1 MIECNCF
8 GEESG
13 FNVWMLKEEGTE
25 HTGTKAKAV
34 LQKLNMIMCE
44 LNLLEHCSKN
54 RRLPLAQTGASRK
67 PLASVTFHKAQVLL

>member
-13 FNVWMLKEEGTE
+13 FTVWMLKEEGTE

-34 LQKLNMIMCE
+34 LQKLNMIVWE
-44 LNLLEHCSKN
+44 LNLL
-54 RRLPLAQTGASRK
+54 PLSQTGASSK
-67 PLASVTFHKAQVLL
+67 PLASVTFDTPQVLL

>member
-13 FNVWMLKEEGTE
+13 FTVWMLKEEGTE

-34 LQKLNMIMCE
+34 LQKLNMIVWE
-44 LNLLEHCSKN
+44 LIMVHFCSLIHKK
-54 RRLPLAQTGASRK
+54 SR
-67 PLASVTFHKAQVLL
+67 